1 MTIRTFW
8 NILLKILGIWL
19 ILAGMGVIPQFIWAF
34 TAFFN
39 SPKGST
45 MMGIIAMAVLLLV
58 TAAMFV
64 FILWLFVFRSHWIIK
79 KLKLDKGFDDEK
91 IDLNL
96 KLNTALTIVI
106 IVIGGLMFA
115 DSLPQLLRNIY
126 SGYIQN
132 DLVRKDPVTA
142 LIILYLVKT
151 IIGYL
156 LMTNSRSIIGFITK
170 HNKINETE

>member
-19 ILAGMGVIPQFIWAF
+19 ILTGMGVIPQFIWAF
-34 TAFFN
+34 TAFFD

-45 MMGIIAMAVLLLV
+45 MLGLVAFAILLLV
-58 TAAMFV
+58 SAAV
-64 FILWLFVFRSHWIIK
+64 FIIILWLFVFKSEWIIN
-79 KLKLDKGFDDEK
+79 KLKLDKGFSDEK

-96 KLNTALTIVI
+96 KLNTALTIAI
-106 IVIGGLMFA
+106 IVIGGLMFVDA
-115 DSLPQLLRNIY
+115 LPQLLRNIY
-126 SGYIQN
+126 SGFQQN

-142 LIILYLVKT
+142 LIILYLIKT

-156 LMTNSRSIIGFITK
+156 LMTNSRIIIGFITK